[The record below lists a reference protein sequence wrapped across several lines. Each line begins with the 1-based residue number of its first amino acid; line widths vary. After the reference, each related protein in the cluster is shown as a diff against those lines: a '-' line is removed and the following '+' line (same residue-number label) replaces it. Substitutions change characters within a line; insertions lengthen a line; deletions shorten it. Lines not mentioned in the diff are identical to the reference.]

1 MPESLAQSLIRLLK
15 YLRHFLLETA
25 ICFTGLTAIIYWL
38 SPHLLAFLQ
47 SHFQQRLV
55 FFGVLEPML
64 ALLKLSSIGAL
75 ILLAPWIFWRMSQ
88 GLVNVLGLSRKFSLV
103 FILSALL
110 LFYAGVLFCFFVTLP
125 FGINFLLGYQS
136 QHLRPVIA
144 VDKFVNFV
152 GLFLLSFGLI
162 FEIPLLMTLLCR
174 LKICG
179 PDTFGRYRR
188 YAILLIA
195 IMAAILTPTP
205 DIFNMAMMG
214 VPLYVLYEAGII
226 IASIVNP
233 HSTCL
238 DKA

>member
-1 MPESLAQSLIRLLK
+1 MSESPAQILVRLLK
-15 YLRHFLLETA
+15 YLRRFLLETA
-25 ICFTGLTAIIYWL
+25 ICFAGLTAILYWL
-38 SPHLLAFLQ
+38 SPHFLAFLQ
-47 SHFQQRLV
+47 SHFEQHLA

-64 ALLKLSSIGAL
+64 ALLKLSSVGAL
-75 ILLAPWIFWRMSQ
+75 IFLAPWILWRISQ
-88 GLVNVLGLSRKFSLV
+88 GLVEVLGFSRKSSLV
-103 FILSALL
+103 FMLSALL
-110 LFYAGVLFCFFVTLP
+110 LFYAGTLFCFFITLP

-144 VDKFVNFV
+144 VGKFVNFI
-152 GLFLLSFGLI
+152 GLFLISFGVI
-162 FEIPLLMTLLCR
+162 FEIPLIMTLLCR

-179 PDTFGRYRR
+179 PETFGRYRR

-226 IASIVNP
+226 IARIVNP
-233 HSTCL
+233 SSTYL

>member
-1 MPESLAQSLIRLLK
+1 MPEPLAQTLVRLLK
-15 YLRHFLLETA
+15 YLRRFLLETA

-38 SPHLLAFLQ
+38 SPQFLAFLQ
-47 SHFQQRLV
+47 THFQQRLA

-88 GLVNVLGLSRKFSLV
+88 GLVDVLGFSRKSSLL
-103 FILSALL
+103 FMLSALL

-144 VDKFVNFV
+144 VSKFVNFV

-162 FEIPLLMTLLCR
+162 FEIPLLMTLLCS

-179 PDTFGRYRR
+179 PETFGRYRR

-233 HSTCL
+233 RSTYL

>member
-1 MPESLAQSLIRLLK
+1 MPEPLAQTLVRLLK
-15 YLRHFLLETA
+15 YLRRFLLETA

-38 SPHLLAFLQ
+38 SPQFLAFLQ
-47 SHFQQRLV
+47 THFQQRLA

-88 GLVNVLGLSRKFSLV
+88 GLVDVLGFSRKSSLL
-103 FILSALL
+103 FMLSALL

-144 VDKFVNFV
+144 VGKFVNFV
-152 GLFLLSFGLI
+152 GLFSLSFGLI
-162 FEIPLLMTLLCR
+162 FEIPLLMTLLCS

-179 PDTFGRYRR
+179 PETFGRYRR

-195 IMAAILTPTP
+195 IIAAILTPTP

-214 VPLYVLYEAGII
+214 VPLYVLYETGIF
-226 IASIVNP
+226 IARIVSP
-233 HSTCL
+233 SSTYL
-238 DKA
+238 DKV